1 MTAIDE
7 LFGKPKAIIAM
18 AHLPALP
25 GYPLYDERGGI
36 SAIRDR
42 VADDVAIL
50 ADSGVDAILFCNEN
64 DRPYSAIAGP
74 EVIAA
79 MTAVVTS
86 IVADLDIPF
95 GIDVLWDPK
104 AAISIAHAT
113 GARFVRE
120 VFTGVY
126 ASEMGLWNTDPNGA
140 LKLRR
145 YIGAESVKCFFNITA
160 EFAAP
165 LGDRPLGKVAH
176 SAVFS
181 SLADGIL
188 VSGSATGV
196 EVDLADIRAAK
207 SAVPDT
213 AVLVNTGVRANTI
226 ADILQVADGVLVGSS
241 LKRDGN
247 TWNEVDAQRVADF
260 VIAATGDNWQPTARH
275 ATAA

>member
-1 MTAIDE
+1 MTIIQD
-7 LFGKPKAIIAM
+7 LFGKSKAIIAM

-25 GYPLYDERGGI
+25 GYPLYDEKGGI
-36 SAIRDR
+36 DAIRDR
-42 VADDVAIL
+42 VARDVSVL
-50 ADSGVDAILFCNEN
+50 AASGVDAVLFCNEN

-74 EVIAA
+74 EVVAA

-86 IVADLDIPF
+86 VAADLDIPF
-95 GIDVLWDPK
+95 GVDVLWDPQ

-126 ASEMGLWNTDPNGA
+126 ASEMGLWNTDPNAA

-145 YIGAESVKCFFNITA
+145 NIGADVKCFFNITA

-165 LGDRPLGKVAH
+165 LAARPIGKVAH

-196 EVDLADIRAAK
+196 AVDLAEVREAK
-207 SAVPDT
+207 LAVPDT
-213 AVLVNTGVRANTI
+213 AVLVNTGVRAETI

-247 TWNEVDAQRVADF
+247 TWNEVDPARVARF
-260 VIAATGDNWQPTARH
+260 VEAAAGDLWQPRTAVPLLTR
-275 ATAA
+275 